1 MKGAESLKVEKKPDW
16 LKMPTI
22 GNQSAGE
29 VRRIL
34 SSRNLNT
41 VCNEA
46 KCPNRGHCYER
57 GTATFLILGSVCTR
71 NCAYCAI
78 EKNVLTPP
86 PPEKD
91 EPERIAQAAKA
102 MKLKYVVLTSVTRD
116 DLMDGGAGHFAE
128 TVTRLKNTIKGV
140 RVEVLTPDFLGSELS
155 LKVVAD
161 SKPDVFNHNIETVR
175 RLFPLLRPIAS
186 YEQSLAVL
194 QKFGDI
200 APNIP
205 RKSGIM
211 VGLGETA
218 KDIEESLSDLRKK
231 GVSLLTIGQ
240 YLQPTKQHM
249 PVVRY
254 VEPAEFEQWEKTAL
268 GMGFTGVASG
278 PLVRSSFHADL
289 LAETG

>member
-1 MKGAESLKVEKKPDW
+1 MKGAKSLTVEKKPGW

-22 GNQSAGE
+22 GNCNAGE

-34 SSRNLNT
+34 SSMNLNT

-78 EKNVLTPP
+78 EKNVKVPAL
-86 PPEKD
+86 PETD
-91 EPERIAQAAKA
+91 EPERIAEAAKA
-102 MKLKYVVLTSVTRD
+102 MNLKYVVLTSVTRD
-116 DLMDGGAGHFAE
+116 DLADGGAGHFAE
-128 TVTRLKNTIKGV
+128 TVVRLKNTISGV
-140 RVEVLTPDFLGSELS
+140 RVEVLTPDFNGSELS
-155 LKVVAD
+155 LRVVAD

-175 RLFPLLRPIAS
+175 RLFPSLRPIAS
-186 YEQSLAVL
+186 YEQSLSVL
-194 QKFGDI
+194 KKFSEI

-211 VGLGETA
+211 VGLGETEN
-218 KDIEESLSDLRKK
+218 DIRESLFDLRNN

-240 YLQPTKQHM
+240 YLQPTTKHI
-249 PVVRY
+249 PAVRY
-254 VEPAEFEQWEKTAL
+254 VEPSEFEKWEKTAL
-268 GMGFTGVASG
+268 AMGFTGVASG